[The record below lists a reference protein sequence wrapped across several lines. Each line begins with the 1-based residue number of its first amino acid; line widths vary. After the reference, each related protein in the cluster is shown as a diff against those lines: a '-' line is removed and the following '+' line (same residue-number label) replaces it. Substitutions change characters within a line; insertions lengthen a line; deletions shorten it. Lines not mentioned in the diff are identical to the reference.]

1 MSVHGQRPPSPVKP
15 WPVILRFWLP
25 NSWSSKIPCP
35 WKQRLWELP
44 LQIWCKTIK
53 TKSKESKLFLYCPFG
68 VGSGSWIYQHLLI
81 QWIPVRFISETQS
94 SYRNCQNVIQV
105 LWGLW
110 WFASV
115 VQSRTAAVHSRLHGT
130 SNVGFCS
137 LAWMWNINHLTSFI
151 IIQHAHS
158 YQLQNLPEYVK
169 CILHWRKS
177 FTTSRKPNTRSIL
190 EQVNQV
196 LVSGLIAHR
205 TSRTS
210 QQHSDLIKLGWQ
222 MYQMFS
228 ENPLI
233 GKQACQN
240 KADVSQL
247 NMLNPPARPT
257 WFARSADFNRMPRML
272 ESVPPI
278 PSLYCTRLGWA

>member
-68 VGSGSWIYQHLLI
+68 VGNGSWIYQHLLI
-81 QWIPVRFISETQS
+81 QWIPVRFISTETQS

-137 LAWMWNINHLTSFI
+137 LAWMWNINHLTSFNM
-151 IIQHAHS
+151 
-158 YQLQNLPEYVK
+158 L
-169 CILHWRKS
+169 ILINHKTFLSTSSAYWRKS

-190 EQVNQV
+190 DQVNQV

-210 QQHSDLIKLGWQ
+210 QQHSDLIRLGWQ
-222 MYQMFS
+222 LFS

-247 NMLNPPARPT
+247 NMLNPPAGNLL
-257 WFARSADFNRMPRML
+257 WFAAMP
-272 ESVPPI
+272 
-278 PSLYCTRLGWA
+278 